1 MRRELDIGTGNDH
14 RGRSSSGRYRG
25 MNFALGFGM
34 MENWTNTS
42 DEFTTWLKTGL
53 VVYSTSLFELDI
65 LQISFDERSSEMQ
78 I

>member
-1 MRRELDIGTGNDH
+1 
-14 RGRSSSGRYRG
+14 